1 MSSLKSRI
9 QLLEG
14 AGALLGPTM
23 IYIGDTS
30 EEQARARAAA
40 SKVKGVVIFVSPL
53 DRAL

>member
-23 IYIGDTS
+23 IYIGDTP
-30 EEQARARAAA
+30 EEEASARATA
-40 SKVKGVVIFVSPL
+40 SKVKAVVIFVSPL
-53 DRAL
+53 DCAL